1 MDKPIPS
8 LAIRGTHA
16 SAQLALQLRVEVLDR
31 LEETRTEWVTDT
43 RRWAAHYQA
52 QSNVPITTDAIN
64 EFRPPP
70 VGVDSRVMGSV
81 LREPWFKVVG
91 YVNSERRECHGR
103 KICQFV
109 LTERGR
115 KELLDS

>member
-16 SAQLALQLRVEVLDR
+16 SAQLALQFRVEALD
-31 LEETRTEWVTDT
+31 LVEGASESYVHDT
-43 RRWAAHYQA
+43 RRWLAHLQDLTGKPVTV
-52 QSNVPITTDAIN
+52 NDARKY
-64 EFRPPP
+64 RPPP
-70 VGVDSRVMGSV
+70 VGVDPRVMGS
-81 LREPWFKVVG
+81 LMREPLFKVVDS
-91 YVNSERRECHGR
+91 VNSERTECHGR

-115 KELLDS
+115 KELL